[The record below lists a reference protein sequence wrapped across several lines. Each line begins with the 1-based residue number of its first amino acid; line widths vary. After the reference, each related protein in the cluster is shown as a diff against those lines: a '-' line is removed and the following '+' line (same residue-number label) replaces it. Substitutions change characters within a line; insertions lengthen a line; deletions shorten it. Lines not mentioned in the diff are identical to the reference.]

1 MSLQKNISI
10 HADELTEMEKDLL
23 QSLLLDQQKMDS
35 VDFTVSKLSEK
46 YNVSRTS
53 VHRLSQKIG

>member
-23 QSLLLDQQKMDS
+23 QSLLLDQQKMDT
-35 VDFTVSKLSEK
+35 VDFTVSKLSENK
-46 YNVSRTS
+46 
-53 VHRLSQKIG
+53 L